1 VVHAHGFHAF
11 PMHFAFLAGHKR
23 FVVTTHFHGAG
34 HSVFRDCLFRLFR
47 FFGKRTLLKADV
59 VVAVSEFERRLLLEQ
74 FGLDGDKVVVVP
86 NGVDFEEFKGLRRRE
101 RGFRSVLYVGRL
113 ESYKGV
119 QFLVEVLPRLPK
131 DVVLEVVG
139 RGSLRGYLE
148 RRTCGLGMSDRVRF
162 YQDLSRRDLLQLI
175 VDADVFVLLSRFEA
189 YSLVV
194 AEALTAGTPC
204 IVANTSALTEWI
216 DGRSCFGVDIPVKL
230 SELAD
235 LIEGVL
241 NGERGRET
249 SGCVVR
255 AKIAGWNEVAGLL
268 ERVYFG

>member
-1 VVHAHGFHAF
+1 MFRPFG
-11 PMHFAFLAGHKR
+11 G
-23 FVVTTHFHGAG
+23 TTL
-34 HSVFRDCLFRLFR
+34 S
-47 FFGKRTLLKADV
+47 KADI
-59 VVAVSEFERRLLLEQ
+59 VVAVSEFERRLLVEQ
-74 FGLDGDKVVVVP
+74 FGLDSRKVVLVP
-86 NGVDFEEFKGLRRRE
+86 NGVDFEEFKGLRRRV

-131 DVVLEVVG
+131 SVVLEVVG
-139 RGSLRGYLE
+139 RGSLRSYLE
-148 RRTCGLGMSDRVRF
+148 RRARELGVSDRVRF
-162 YQDLSRRDLLQLI
+162 HQDLPRRDLLQLI
-175 VDADVFVLLSRFEA
+175 ADADVFVLLSRFEA

-204 IVANTSALTEWI
+204 IVANISALTEWV

-249 SGCVVR
+249 SSCAVR
-255 AKIAGWNEVAGLL
+255 AKIAGWDEVAGLL
-268 ERVYFG
+268 ERVYAG